1 MTIILFHTVL
11 NKQEQHFTF
20 VRMSNLPAVLP
31 NATSL
36 VTKFFAE
43 MSKKRQPC
51 AVINLENNLP
61 ISPKFTDTV
70 IVSKYYLRISG
81 KMGFTIEN
89 KALIIKLLFI
99 MN

>member
-1 MTIILFHTVL
+1 
-11 NKQEQHFTF
+11 
-20 VRMSNLPAVLP
+20 MSNLPPVLP

-43 MSKKRQPC
+43 MSKKRQRC

-70 IVSKYYLRISG
+70 SNYYPRISG
-81 KMGFTIEN
+81 KMGFTVED
-89 KALIIKLLFI
+89 KA
-99 MN
+99 